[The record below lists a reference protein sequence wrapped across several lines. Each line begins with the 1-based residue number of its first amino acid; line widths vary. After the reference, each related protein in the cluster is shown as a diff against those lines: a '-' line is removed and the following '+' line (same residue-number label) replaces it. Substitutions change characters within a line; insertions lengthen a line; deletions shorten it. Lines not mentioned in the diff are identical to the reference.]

1 MTDVQAL
8 KDEALDQYEKQG
20 KYEIIY
26 TNFHVDMF
34 KRYDELISQGYKR
47 APDSYITASNMN
59 WSVVQVVHME
69 KPAKLQEQELKA
81 IYAAIDADNQ

>member
-1 MTDVQAL
+1 MTDTQTL
-8 KDEALDQYEKQG
+8 KTEASAKYEAQG

-34 KRYDELISQGYKR
+34 RQYDDLVSKGYKR
-47 APDSYITASNMN
+47 AADPFITASNMN

-69 KPAKLQEQELKA
+69 KPAKLQTAELKA
-81 IYAAIDADNQ
+81 IYGAIDAAQ

>member
-1 MTDVQAL
+1 MTDAQTVKA
-8 KDEALDQYEKQG
+8 EALAKYEAQG

-34 KRYDELISQGYKR
+34 RQYDDLVSKGYKR
-47 APDSYITASNMN
+47 AADAFITATNMN

-69 KPAKLQEQELKA
+69 KPAELQARELKA
-81 IYAAIDADNQ
+81 IYAAIDAAQ

>member
-1 MTDVQAL
+1 MTDTQTP
-8 KDEALDQYEKQG
+8 KTEALAKYEAQG

-34 KRYDELISQGYKR
+34 RQYDDLVSKGYKR
-47 APDSYITASNMN
+47 APDPFITASNMN

-69 KPAKLQEQELKA
+69 KPAKVQATELKA
-81 IYAAIDADNQ
+81 IYAAIDAAQ